1 MVHAR
6 GAGSIAGDR
15 GRHAA
20 FPTRPSFVY
29 DGLQASGLRSGPNKR
44 RCRRRRV
51 FFAKHYAKMDPP
63 CSVRTGKREGLVGGG
78 ASSGERNFIREI

>member
-6 GAGSIAGDR
+6 GAGSIAGDMLPFQQ
-15 GRHAA
+15 G
-20 FPTRPSFVY
+20 
-29 DGLQASGLRSGPNKR
+29 QALYTTD
-44 RCRRRRV
+44 CRRVVCAVGRISAAADDAGF